1 MPKKN
6 SEVKKAEIVQIRLST
21 EVRERCTNA
30 RLDGLRSDDA
40 ESSFLGY
47 LVKLG
52 LAKYEKAILP
62 VERGDDE
69 SVAVPIS
76 EKKKAEKP
84 AASKESKIA

>member
-6 SEVKKAEIVQIRLST
+6 NDLEKAEIVRVRISSD
-21 EVRERCTNA
+21 ERERCAKA
-30 RLDGLRSDDA
+30 RLSGARKDDA

-62 VERGDDE
+62 VELGEDE
-69 SVAVPIS
+69 SLVVPIS
-76 EKKKAEKP
+76 EKKKAG
-84 AASKESKIA
+84 